1 LPFEINTKRLA
12 NAFAVETRAIRYKIV
27 HLILTSLR
35 LLLVKRLQLRQLT
48 IQAMVTTIVGTA
60 R

>member
-1 LPFEINTKRLA
+1 
-12 NAFAVETRAIRYKIV
+12 VETRAIRYKIV